1 MESINEMKKEGL
13 ESDANDI
20 IWRNE
25 AAITHDIT
33 SRSSN
38 IKSKVLIIGINQDE
52 YFPPETDTIP
62 LSNLIKGSKLFLY
75 DSKLGHVGS
84 SEIRKA
90 ESVIREFL
98 KE

>member
-1 MESINEMKKEGL
+1 
-13 ESDANDI
+13 
-20 IWRNE
+20 R
-25 AAITHDIT
+25 
-33 SRSSN
+33 
-38 IKSKVLIIGINQDE
+38 VLIVGINQDE
-52 YFPPETDTIP
+52 YFPPQTDTIP
-62 LSNLIKGSKLFLY
+62 LQKLIQNSELFLY